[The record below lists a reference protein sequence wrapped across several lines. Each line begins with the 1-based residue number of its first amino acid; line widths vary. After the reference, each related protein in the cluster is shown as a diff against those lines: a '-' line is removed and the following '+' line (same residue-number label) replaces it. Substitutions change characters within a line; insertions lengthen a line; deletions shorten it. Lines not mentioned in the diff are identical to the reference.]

1 MPLDTHRFETSP
13 QSAWPWRA
21 GMVVDDPRLQEE
33 IAAALAEV
41 RATCVFQISAS
52 SPVRE
57 VLARIERDRPDL
69 LFVEIA
75 ATPIPAM
82 EWMAATQSADGLPVI
97 AAVHASADPE
107 HMIGALRAGAT
118 EFLSLPMAPAIFPA
132 LNRIAARL
140 ASKQPAETSQG
151 RIIGVVSSKGGC
163 GGSTLACHLG
173 MALAKASPQG
183 RILVADLDYQSPAVH
198 RVCRM
203 KPTHRAGDTFDS
215 VRKLSSSNWAEFFVP
230 LRENLDILAGPDP
243 QQSAMPEPWRIESL
257 FRHINRVY
265 PLALIDLGRHL
276 TPGIWAFLQHIDE
289 LMVVAAPDVLA
300 LYQTRYII
308 QTLTNRG
315 FDRGRLRLVLN
326 LSDKTPR
333 DFWIESI
340 EQMFEMK
347 LFGVIPAD
355 YSGLASVSKG
365 EFAFPADAP
374 FGKAVTK
381 LAGRVL
387 KNENPG
393 SAKRAA

>member
-1 MPLDTHRFETSP
+1 
-13 QSAWPWRA
+13 
-21 GMVVDDPRLQEE
+21 MVVDDPRLQEE

>member
-1 MPLDTHRFETSP
+1 
-13 QSAWPWRA
+13 
-21 GMVVDDPRLQEE
+21 MVVDDPKLQEE

-82 EWMAATQSADGLPVI
+82 EWMSATQSADGLPII
-97 AAVHASADPE
+97 AAVHATADPE
-107 HMIGALRAGAT
+107 HMIGALRAGAS

-140 ASKQPAETSQG
+140 ASKQPAETSHG

-173 MALAKASPQG
+173 MALAKASPEG
-183 RILVADLDYQSPAVH
+183 KILVADLDYQSPAVH
-198 RVCRM
+198 RLCRL
-203 KPTHRAGDTFDS
+203 KPSRRAGDTFDS
-215 VRKLSSSNWAEFFVP
+215 VRKLSSSNWGEFFVP

-308 QTLTNRG
+308 QTLTSRG
-315 FDRGRLRLVLN
+315 FERGRLRLVLN

-355 YSGLASVSKG
+355 YSGLAAVSKG

-374 FGKAVTK
+374 FGKAVSK

>member
-1 MPLDTHRFETSP
+1 
-13 QSAWPWRA
+13 
-21 GMVVDDPRLQEE
+21 
-33 IAAALAEV
+33 
-41 RATCVFQISAS
+41 
-52 SPVRE
+52 
-57 VLARIERDRPDL
+57 
-69 LFVEIA
+69 
-75 ATPIPAM
+75 
-82 EWMAATQSADGLPVI
+82 
-97 AAVHASADPE
+97 
-107 HMIGALRAGAT
+107 MIGALRAGAS

-132 LNRIAARL
+132 LNRIGARL

-151 RIIGVVSSKGGC
+151 RIIGIVSAKGGC
-163 GGSTLACHLG
+163 GSTTLACHLG
-173 MALAKASPQG
+173 MALAKSAPDR
-183 RILVADLDYQSPAVH
+183 RILVADLDYQTPAVH
-198 RVCRM
+198 RVSRVQP
-203 KPTHRAGDTFDS
+203 KHRAGDTFES
-215 VRKLSSSNWAEFFVP
+215 VRKLSSSNWGEFFTP
-230 LRENLDILAGPDP
+230 LNENLDILAGPDP

-276 TPGIWAFLQHIDE
+276 TPGIWSFLQHVDE
-289 LMVVAAPDVLA
+289 LMVIAAPDVLA

-308 QTLTNRG
+308 QTLTSRG

-326 LSDKTPR
+326 MSDKTPR

-355 YSGLASVSKG
+355 NSGLAAASKG
-365 EFAFPADAP
+365 EFSFPADTP
-374 FGKAVTK
+374 FGKAMNK